1 MEDFENQT
9 MRMEQLTAIRQ
20 LIYNGKVDE
29 ALVALSRLLS
39 AGLDPATDSEGASAA
54 EPSAALHE
62 KAEAYYLRG
71 NAYRKLGNWQEAL
84 NDYQRAIDL
93 DPASPAQQARR
104 MVIDILNFYNKDMYN
119 Q

>member
-1 MEDFENQT
+1 

-20 LIYNGKVDE
+20 LIYNGKVEE
-29 ALVALSRLLS
+29 ALAALDLLLHS
-39 AGLDPATDSEGASAA
+39 DNSTATAA
-54 EPSAALHE
+54 EEATAALRQQ
-62 KAEAYYLRG
+62 AEAYYLRG
-71 NAYRKLGNWQEAL
+71 NAYRKLSNWQAAL